1 MTTLENFFN
10 FVFVSTILSSFFLI
24 MDYICTKNMNIMDAN
39 RLVKKSDDF
48 IANEVDGEIVMMN
61 IETGT
66 YISLNHTGK
75 SIWNILET
83 PATIGSIVLQ
93 LVDLYGISKEQC
105 EADVFPFLEQLLE
118 QKIIE

>member
-1 MTTLENFFN
+1 
-10 FVFVSTILSSFFLI
+10 
-24 MDYICTKNMNIMDAN
+24 MDVN
-39 RLVKKSDDF
+39 RIVKKSDDF

-83 PATIGSIVLQ
+83 PCSIDSIISQ
-93 LVDLYGISKEQC
+93 LVDIYGITKEQC
-105 EADVFPFLEQLLE
+105 EADVFPFLEQLFE
-118 QKIIE
+118 QKILV

>member
-1 MTTLENFFN
+1 
-10 FVFVSTILSSFFLI
+10 
-24 MDYICTKNMNIMDAN
+24 MDAN

-75 SIWNILET
+75 FIWNILET
-83 PATIGSIVLQ
+83 PATIDSIILQ